1 MSKKPKDEEVKLNT
15 HTYRCERCGAEF
27 GVMYMGN
34 GPLAVELQEQT
45 VAAIGWHSV
54 TTCGKCREARMGAPP
69 ED

>member
-15 HTYRCERCGAEF
+15 HTYRCEQCGAEF

-45 VAAIGWHSV
+45 ASVIGWHSV
-54 TTCGKCREARMGAPP
+54 TGVRQVPRGPYGCAA
-69 ED
+69 